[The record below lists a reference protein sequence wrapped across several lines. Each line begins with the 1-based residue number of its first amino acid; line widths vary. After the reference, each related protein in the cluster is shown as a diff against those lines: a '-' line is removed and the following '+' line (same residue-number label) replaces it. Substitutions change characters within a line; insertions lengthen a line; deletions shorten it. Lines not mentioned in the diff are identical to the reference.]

1 MQNKKERRKGFV
13 YIIRNT
19 VNDKV
24 YIGQTTQS
32 IEERFKQHLKPSTT
46 KTKGSY
52 KIYNDMRKYGK
63 ENFYIELLEIV
74 DIDKLNE
81 RECYFIEYYDS
92 YKNGYNSTRGGNSKE
107 ISTITDI
114 ELLKKLFYQNLSYK
128 EIADKFGVN
137 KATIVRTLHSLNLR
151 KNKLLTKDFLEN
163 HKDLFN
169 YQIAEM
175 MGVNEATVTRAFQ
188 KHGITR
194 GKGCN
199 NYRNKQNQKQNN

>member
-32 IEERFKQHLKPSTT
+32 IEERFKQH
-46 KTKGSY
+46 
-52 KIYNDMRKYGK
+52 
-63 ENFYIELLEIV
+63 
-74 DIDKLNE
+74 
-81 RECYFIEYYDS
+81 
-92 YKNGYNSTRGGNSKE
+92 
-107 ISTITDI
+107 
-114 ELLKKLFYQNLSYK
+114 
-128 EIADKFGVN
+128 
-137 KATIVRTLHSLNLR
+137 LR

-188 KHGITR
+188 KHGITIR
-194 GKGCN
+194 
-199 NYRNKQNQKQNN
+199 